1 MRDLNFFEPYIEK
14 RQFKLDRILF
24 LYFLLLVCIIGVFL
38 LGIYNQIRINL
49 LENQIEKRL
58 EATENPKTLK
68 KVNEIKELEKEMIAF
83 KEEVDRIIELDRI
96 IEETSVINEE
106 LLYDI
111 RSKMPGD
118 LFLTNFSANDRSVQ
132 ISGVSRDSYSI
143 AEFSKGLELIN
154 NVESVFVSSINNI
167 EDYYSFV
174 LNLTFKD
181 VGMDEKQT
189 VED

>member
-83 KEEVDRIIELDRI
+83 K
-96 IEETSVINEE
+96 
-106 LLYDI
+106 
-111 RSKMPGD
+111 K
-118 LFLTNFSANDRSVQ
+118 
-132 ISGVSRDSYSI
+132 
-143 AEFSKGLELIN
+143 K
-154 NVESVFVSSINNI
+154 
-167 EDYYSFV
+167 
-174 LNLTFKD
+174 
-181 VGMDEKQT
+181 
-189 VED
+189 